1 MKNVGTKIVKE
12 LRKRVTILP
21 FHAAW
26 IRAAFEPEIQ
36 ISALSVSRGN
46 AKSWLIG
53 NLAAQCLDPQSVLFE
68 KGLEDLVVSGSREQS
83 RIIMTF
89 LRDALDQFPNANEY
103 RVHDS
108 PQRAWATHVPTGTRV
123 RVLSSSG
130 KRAMG
135 LVFFRRIFC
144 DEPGSWASREGALM
158 WDALR
163 TSLGKKP
170 GQRILLIGTKS
181 PSEPDTWWPAM
192 LQHGSVPGTHVHTLA
207 ADSDEP
213 WDSWKTINKVNP
225 LLRHNP
231 DLKKTVKRERLEARK
246 NSHLRPVFEAYR
258 LNRHRQ
264 TDVSMLLEVE
274 DWKKVEARPV
284 PPRAGSPVVGLDL
297 GSNRSWSAAWCLWK
311 NGRSEAFALCPGIPD
326 LATRER
332 QDAMPRG
339 FYQKLYDDGVLI
351 LEREKRIAKPGTLL
365 QYLVEEQGL
374 EPDTIY
380 SDRFILDELKD
391 VIAGRFPV
399 VARQTRWSE
408 ATSDITA
415 FRKLAYDGPLSIDE
429 KSRGLVRMSLS
440 KAVLKSDEQGSAF
453 LKKRQSSASRD
464 DVAQCGILV
473 CGALSRVMTR
483 EQAEADHQPVGIRY
497 RVCGAAA

>member
-89 LRDALDQFPNANEY
+89 LREALDGFPNAHEY
-103 RVHDS
+103 RIHDS
-108 PQRAWATHVPTGTRV
+108 PQRAWCTHVKTGTRV

-135 LVFFRRIFC
+135 LVFFKRIFC
-144 DEPGSWASREGALM
+144 DEPGSWASREGSLM
-158 WDALR
+158 WTALK

-170 GQRILLIGTKS
+170 AQRILLIGTKS
-181 PSEPDTWWPAM
+181 PAEVDNWWPE
-192 LQHGSVPGTHVHTLA
+192 LLEHGSMPGIHVTTLA

-213 WDSWKTINKVNP
+213 WDAWKTINKVNP
-225 LLRHNP
+225 LLKHNP
-231 DLKKTVKRERLEARK
+231 DLKKTIKRELSEARK
-246 NSHLRPVFEAYR
+246 NSHLRPQFEAFR
-258 LNRHRQ
+258 LNVHRQ

-274 DWKKVEARPV
+274 DFKKVEARPV
-284 PPRAGSPVVGLDL
+284 PPREGNPVVGIDL
-297 GSNRSWSAAWCLWK
+297 GSNRSWSAAWALWK
-311 NGRSEAFALCPGIPD
+311 NGRSEVFALCPGLPD
-326 LATRER
+326 LAARER

-339 FYQKLYDDGVLI
+339 FYQGLRDDGVLI
-351 LEREKRIAKPGTLL
+351 IEEGKRISRPSTLL
-365 QYLVEEQGL
+365 NYLVEQQGI

-399 VARQTRWSE
+399 VDRQTRWSE
-408 ATSDITA
+408 ATQDIIA

-440 KAVLKSDEQGSAF
+440 KGRLE
-453 LKKRQSSASRD
+453 
-464 DVAQCGILV
+464 I
-473 CGALSRVMTR
+473 
-483 EQAEADHQPVGIRY
+483 
-497 RVCGAAA
+497 